1 MGMSEVARNV
11 GITEAK
17 PPRETQISICLS
29 AIMCGTW
36 LARFLHSDRGR
47 GIGKF
52 FVSFMMFLLMFDQT
66 AAQSE

>member
-1 MGMSEVARNV
+1 
-11 GITEAK
+11 
-17 PPRETQISICLS
+17 
-29 AIMCGTW
+29 MCGTW